1 MASRAARGTPVDRLQ
16 ARRRRVAAAVAF
28 LAVAAGAI
36 LGVGR
41 WWTRRVIPQ
50 LDGRTPVGGLHAA
63 VDVHFD
69 RFAVPHIYAASES
82 DAWTAVGYLQGRD
95 RLWQMDLYRRAASGR
110 LSELLGTDTLAID
123 ERFLTL
129 GLRLAAEIEWT
140 HAAPPARTA
149 LESYA
154 AGVNAAIAAA
164 GGWRR
169 PLELQLLGVAPEPWT
184 PIDSL
189 TIGKLFAWRL
199 GENHQAELLRY
210 SLEREVGPRA
220 AELFGAPPAWAPA
233 ILADGDRARSSGLPP
248 RLADVNQARHVST
261 ERQPSGYP
269 AGLEWL
275 SDEHHAASNSWVLS
289 GGRTASG
296 RPLLANDPHL
306 AIEMPSVWWEVH
318 VVAAGQPGLNV
329 AGVTIP
335 GLPFVVIGHND
346 RIAWGLTNS
355 GADVQDFYVERLD
368 GSRQRYL
375 FDNGWLPI
383 ETARHDVR
391 VSGRAAPVPFEV
403 HRTRHGPIL
412 NAEDWREIFP
422 ADRGPLPLEE
432 NVLALKWD
440 AVVSGGSADA
450 FEALAHAANW
460 TGFLAA
466 VHRFSAPSQN
476 FVYADVDG
484 NIGYAMSGLL
494 PVRRNGDG
502 TMPTIGS
509 MAGNEWMGTVTGD
522 DLPSV
527 LNPASGEIVTAN
539 NEIDRNSRFLI
550 TRDWVAPFRAQ
561 RITALLG
568 ARRGLDIAAMASI
581 QADILSL
588 SADSIITAL
597 GAAAPAE
604 LRQWDRRVDARPV
617 SAFYEAFEEALW
629 RRTFADDIPD
639 GLYDRFY
646 RYAANERFAGLHAV
660 IGDPSSAWFD
670 DRSTPDVRE
679 TRDDIA
685 RLAAKDAL
693 ESMSARF
700 GAEPSWRWD
709 RMHAV
714 TFSHPLAGGGR
725 VLDWFFSRGPIP
737 VAGDSMTVNKTT
749 TNLRRPY
756 GTSEAAS
763 YRQILDVGAWDLSL
777 AVNTTGQS
785 GHAASPHYFDQN
797 SLWREGRYH
806 SLPFSRAAVDGATA
820 SRLDLVPENEK
831 LESGK

>member
-1 MASRAARGTPVDRLQ
+1 VAFLV
-16 ARRRRVAAAVAF
+16 VAAALV
-28 LAVAAGAI
+28 
-36 LGVGR
+36 GVG
-41 WWTRRVIPQ
+41 WSWTRRVIPP
-50 LDGRTPVGGLHAA
+50 LDGRTPVDGLRAA

-69 RFAVPHIYAASES
+69 RFAIPHIYAASES
-82 DAWTAVGYLQGRD
+82 DAWTAVGYLQARD

-110 LSELLGTDTLAID
+110 LSELLGQDTLAID

-129 GLRLAAEIEWT
+129 DLRRAAEMEWT
-140 HAAPPARTA
+140 RAAPPVRAA
-149 LESYA
+149 LENYA

-164 GGWRR
+164 GRWKR
-169 PLELQLLGVAPEPWT
+169 PLELQLLRAAPEPWT

-210 SLEREVGPRA
+210 SLDRELGPRA
-220 AELFGAPPAWAPA
+220 AELFGALAAWAPA
-233 ILADGDRARSSGLPP
+233 ILARRSAALPHEGGRA
-248 RLADVNQARHVST
+248 ARHASN
-261 ERQPSGYP
+261 YP

-289 GGRTASG
+289 GARTASG
-296 RPLLANDPHL
+296 RPLVANDPHL
-306 AIEMPSVWWEVH
+306 AIEMPSVWWEVQ

-335 GLPFVVIGHND
+335 GIPFVIIGHND
-346 RIAWGLTNS
+346 RLAWGLTNS
-355 GADVQDFYVERLD
+355 GADVQDFFIERLD
-368 GSRQRYL
+368 GPRQRYL
-375 FDNGWLPI
+375 FNNDWLPI
-383 ETARHDVR
+383 ETTRHDVR
-391 VSGRAAPVPFEV
+391 VSGLAATVPFEV

-422 ADRGPLPLEE
+422 SDRGQFQLDE

-440 AVVSGGSADA
+440 ALVSGGSADA

-460 TGFLAA
+460 TEFLSAI
-466 VHRFSAPSQN
+466 HRFSAPSQN

-494 PVRRNGDG
+494 PLRQIGDG
-502 TMPTIGS
+502 TMPTIGWI
-509 MAGNEWMGTVTGD
+509 AENEWNGTVSGD
-522 DLPSV
+522 DLPAV
-527 LNPASGEIVTAN
+527 LNPISGEIVTAN
-539 NEIDRNSRFLI
+539 NEIDRSSRFLI

-561 RITALLG
+561 RITTLLG
-568 ARRGLDIAAMASI
+568 NRRGLDMASMASI
-581 QADILSL
+581 QADIVSL
-588 SADSIITAL
+588 SADSIINAL

-617 SAFYEAFEEALW
+617 SALYEAFEEALW
-629 RRTFADDIPD
+629 RRTFADDIP
-639 GLYDRFY
+639 GALYDRFY
-646 RYAANERFAGLHAV
+646 RYAANERFAGLHAI
-660 IGDPSSAWFD
+660 IGDPNSPWFD

-685 RLAAKDAL
+685 RLAAKDARA
-693 ESMSARF
+693 SMSAKF
-700 GAEPSWRWD
+700 GAETNWQWD
-709 RMHAV
+709 RIHAV
-714 TFSHPLAGGGR
+714 KFSHPLAGGGR

-737 VAGDSMTVNKTT
+737 VAGDGMTVNKTT

-756 GTSEAAS
+756 ETSEAAS
-763 YRQILDVGAWDLSL
+763 YRQILDVGAWDRSV

-806 SLPFSRAAVDGATA
+806 PLPFSRSAVDAATA
-820 SRLDLVPENEK
+820 SRLALGPKN
-831 LESGK
+831 